1 MKRKVSKLFLSTI
14 VFILAV
20 LYLVK
25 FGGPAI
31 LKTYIQLGIGS
42 CQKIPILCRVPEK
55 ELTPQ
60 TDKDYLA
67 QLLPYNFPGIEIR
80 LPKGFVVIKGEINK
94 VYPVRKPRHA
104 RKILSNGVYYKR
116 HHQPRQDATVYL
128 LSKNP
133 EFFIG
138 LFPQVKIYG
147 INDDYTFLS
156 RAMHAKID
164 NIKNLTDTFFV
175 IMKSV
180 FTPDLGDQRNVRIAE
195 FRIEDKRGFVSYTE
209 GASENYFD
217 CNILDTQGNFF
228 KVYIKDK
235 GAQLDL
241 DKVFSIISSVNKP

>member
-55 ELTPQ
+55 ELTPR

-80 LPKGFVVIKGEINK
+80 LPKGFTAIEGEINK
-94 VYPVRKPRHA
+94 
-104 RKILSNGVYYKR
+104 VYYKR
-116 HHQPRQDATVYL
+116 HHQPRRDAAVYL
-128 LSKNP
+128 FSKNP
-133 EFFIG
+133 QFFIG

-195 FRIEDKRGFVSYTE
+195 FKIKDKRGFISYTL
-209 GASENYFD
+209 GNSENYFD
-217 CNILDTQGNFF
+217 CNILDTQGDFF

-241 DKVFSIISSVNKP
+241 DKVFSIISSVNKHKCE